1 MAEMSV
7 QCPTSYPQGGHIV
20 IEQMVPKR
28 IGFLGFEG
36 VTASHLAGPADTFAA
51 AAPEDGYGNTISCYQ
66 ICALGL
72 ASEPFRAESGMIFK
86 PEETLRTA
94 PELDTIVIPGG
105 KGLRDSEVTERIS
118 DWILTCAKRTRRV
131 ATIGIGIYGLAP
143 TGLLDGREVTTHWRF
158 ASDVTRRFPKLRM
171 DHKRPLVKDGP
182 FYTSSGLAAA
192 TDLSIALIE
201 EDYGKHVALTAA
213 QELVTPLTY
222 RNGEKDFSKPLAFDS
237 QPIDRFAELVAWIVR
252 NLHED
257 LSVNNL
263 ARRACMCPSHFNG
276 AFKSVFGSTAAD
288 FVENVRLNE
297 AKRRLSTARRT
308 VYSVAESVGFSNA
321 DAFRRALHRRFG
333 AKPRSSLNG
342 FDSNSLAIR
351 SNGKV
356 AAGSP
361 TAEERLAHE
370 SR

>member
-1 MAEMSV
+1 
-7 QCPTSYPQGGHIV
+7 
-20 IEQMVPKR
+20 
-28 IGFLGFEG
+28 
-36 VTASHLAGPADTFAA
+36 
-51 AAPEDGYGNTISCYQ
+51 
-66 ICALGL
+66 
-72 ASEPFRAESGMIFK
+72 MIFK

-263 ARRACMCPSHFNG
+263 ARRACMCPSHFNR